1 MMLTRV
7 ETPVRALVT
16 WFPDWPLVAARL
28 ADALPPDVPAAV
40 MGQGVIAACSAEA
53 RAEGVVRGLRLREA
67 QTRCPDLV
75 VCAVDPVRDARE
87 FEPVISSLEE
97 RTPGVEVLRP
107 GLCAIRARGAARYY
121 GGEEAAAG
129 AVLES
134 ADRLGVE
141 ARVGIADSV
150 FAAEQAA
157 RSTSELSALLV
168 LPPGSSRDFLSP
180 FPVDV
185 LGQPKLASLLK
196 RLGILTLGSFAN
208 LPVTDVRARFGAA
221 GISAHALASGQDPR
235 RVIPRTPPRKL
246 DQRAEFEP
254 GLDRVDQLA
263 FQLRATADTFVA
275 GLQTEGLVCTELRV
289 LIADEA
295 GSRSERTW
303 GHPRHFTASDV
314 VDRVRWQLQS
324 PPPARLNSGIA
335 NDRTANSGMPDGGI
349 ANGGPSSPVTRVEFI
364 PVRVDSIAHHGRAL
378 FGDGAEEQ
386 IHHGLSR
393 IQSMLGHEAVVVPA
407 ISGGRLLAERRRLV
421 PWGDA
426 LPPGATALASRPWP
440 GRIPDPQPA
449 TVFASL
455 IPVLLLDANK
465 EKVRTDHR
473 GGLIA
478 PPMWFCPSGD
488 PARRRLV
495 AQWAGP
501 WPLRQRWWDAD
512 HRLEADRFQLV
523 DGNGEAWL
531 LLLDEQ
537 NWWAEARYD

>member
-1 MMLTRV
+1 MLFQL

-40 MGQGVIAACSAEA
+40 IGKGVIAACSAEA

-67 QTRCPDLV
+67 QTRCPELV

-87 FEPVISSLEE
+87 FEPVVSSLEE

-107 GLCAIRARGAARYY
+107 GLCAIRAQGAARYY

-157 RSTSELSALLV
+157 RSTSELSAVLV
-168 LPPGSSRDFLSP
+168 LPPGSSRDFLAP
-180 FPVDV
+180 FPC
-185 LGQPKLASLLK
+185 GSTRATEAGFLAQTPWHPHFGEFRQSSRRRCPGPFRGCRNHGARPGK
-196 RLGILTLGSFAN
+196 RPGS
-208 LPVTDVRARFGAA
+208 PEGGPPD
-221 GISAHALASGQDPR
+221 S
-235 RVIPRTPPRKL
+235 PRKL
-246 DQRAEFEP
+246 DQLADFEP

-263 FQLRATADTFVA
+263 FQLRATADAFVA
-275 GLQTEGLVCTELRV
+275 GVQTEGLVCTELRI
-289 LIADEA
+289 LITDEA

-324 PPPARLNSGIA
+324 QPPAQA
-335 NDRTANSGMPDGGI
+335 NDKTVNGMPDGGM
-349 ANGGPSSPVTRVEFI
+349 ARAGLSSPVARVEFV

-426 LPPGATALASRPWP
+426 LPAGSAALASRPWP

-473 GGLIA
+473 GGLLPRQCGSVPA
-478 PPMWFCPSGD
+478 ETLHDGD
-488 PARRRLV
+488 
-495 AQWAGP
+495 W
-501 WPLRQRWWDAD
+501 
-512 HRLEADRFQLV
+512 
-523 DGNGEAWL
+523 
-531 LLLDEQ
+531 
-537 NWWAEARYD
+537 

>member
-1 MMLTRV
+1 MMLFQL
-7 ETPVRALVT
+7 ETPVRALVA

-40 MGQGVIAACSAEA
+40 IGQGVIAACSAEA

-67 QTRCPDLV
+67 QTRCPELV
-75 VCAVDPVRDARE
+75 VCAVDPLRDARE

-107 GLCAIRARGAARYY
+107 GLCALRARGAARYY
-121 GGEEAAAG
+121 GGEEEAAG

-134 ADRLGVE
+134 ADRLGME

-157 RSTSELSALLV
+157 RSTSELTALLV

-180 FPVDV
+180 FPVEV
-185 LGQPKLASLLK
+185 LGQAKLASLLK
-196 RLGILTLGSFAN
+196 RLGILTLGNFAN
-208 LPVTDVRARFGAA
+208 LPAADVRARFGAV

-235 RVIPRTPPRKL
+235 RIIPRTPPRKL
-246 DQRAEFEP
+246 NQQAEFEP

-263 FQLRATADTFVA
+263 FQLRATADTFVT

-289 LIADEA
+289 LITDEA
-295 GSRSERTW
+295 GNRSERTW
-303 GHPRHFTASDV
+303 GHPRHFTASDA

-324 PPPARLNSGIA
+324 QAPA
-335 NDRTANSGMPDGGI
+335 DGGMRDGGS
-349 ANGGPSSPVTRVEFI
+349 ARGGPSSPVIRVEFV
-364 PVRVDSIAHHGRAL
+364 PVRVDSIAHHGSAL

-426 LPPGATALASRPWP
+426 LPSGTAALASRPWP

-478 PPMWFCPSGD
+478 PPMWFCPTGD
-488 PARRRLV
+488 PVRRRLV

-512 HRLEADRFQLV
+512 HGLEADRFQLV

>member
-1 MMLTRV
+1 MMLFQL

-28 ADALPPDVPAAV
+28 ADALPPDVPVAV
-40 MGQGVIAACSAEA
+40 IGKGVIAACSAEA

-67 QTRCPDLV
+67 QTRCPELV

-87 FEPVISSLEE
+87 FEPVVSSLEE

-107 GLCAIRARGAARYY
+107 GLCAIRAKGAARYY

-157 RSTSELSALLV
+157 RSTSELSAVLV
-168 LPPGSSRDFLSP
+168 LPPGSSRDFLAP
-180 FPVDV
+180 FPVEV

-196 RLGILTLGSFAN
+196 RLGVFTLGNFAN
-208 LPVTDVRARFGAA
+208 LPVADVRARFGAA
-221 GISAHALASGQDPR
+221 GITAHALASGQDPR
-235 RVIPRTPPRKL
+235 KVIPRTPPRKL
-246 DQRAEFEP
+246 DQRADFEP

-263 FQLRATADTFVA
+263 FQLRATADAFVA
-275 GLQTEGLVCTELRV
+275 GVQTEGLVCTELRI
-289 LIADEA
+289 LITDEA

-324 PPPARLNSGIA
+324 QPPAQAS
-335 NDRTANSGMPDGGI
+335 DKTADGGTHD
-349 ANGGPSSPVTRVEFI
+349 AGMARGGLSSPVTRVEFV

-426 LPPGATALASRPWP
+426 LPAGAAALATRPWP

-473 GGLIA
+473 GGLLA
-478 PPMWFCPSGD
+478 PPMWFCPGGD

>member
-1 MMLTRV
+1 MMLVRV

-28 ADALPPDVPAAV
+28 ADALPPDVPAAII
-40 MGQGVIAACSAEA
+40 GKGVIAACSAEA

-67 QTRCPDLV
+67 QTRCTGLV

-87 FEPVISSLEE
+87 FEPVLSSLEE

-121 GGEEAAAG
+121 GGEETAAG

-157 RSTSELSALLV
+157 RSTSELSPLLV

-180 FPVDV
+180 FPVEV

-208 LPVTDVRARFGAA
+208 LPVADVRARFGAA
-221 GISAHALASGQDPR
+221 GITAHALASGQDPR

-275 GLQTEGLVCTELRV
+275 GLQTEGLVCTELKV
-289 LIADEA
+289 LITDEA

-324 PPPARLNSGIA
+324 QPPVA
-335 NDRTANSGMPDGGI
+335 NNGMPDGGTTG
-349 ANGGPSSPVTRVEFI
+349 AGLSSPVIGVEFV

-426 LPPGATALASRPWP
+426 LPPGTAVLASRPWP

-473 GGLIA
+473 GGLLA

>member
-1 MMLTRV
+1 MLVRV

-40 MGQGVIAACSAEA
+40 IGKGVIAACSAEA

-67 QTRCPDLV
+67 QTRCPALV

-87 FEPVISSLEE
+87 FEPVLSSLEE

-121 GGEEAAAG
+121 GSEEEAAG

-134 ADRLGVE
+134 ADRLAVE

-157 RSTSELSALLV
+157 RSTSELVPLLV

-180 FPVDV
+180 FPVEV

-196 RLGILTLGSFAN
+196 RLGILTLGSFEN
-208 LPVTDVRARFGAA
+208 LPISDVRARFGAA
-221 GISAHALASGQDPR
+221 GITAHALASGQDPR

-275 GLQTEGLVCTELRV
+275 GVQAEGLVCTELRV
-289 LIADEA
+289 LITDEA

-324 PPPARLNSGIA
+324 QAPAQA
-335 NDRTANSGMPDGGI
+335 NGNAVNRETANSGMPDGGPSG
-349 ANGGPSSPVTRVEFI
+349 AGLSSPVVGVEFVPI
-364 PVRVDSIAHHGRAL
+364 RVDSIAHHGSAL

-407 ISGGRLLAERRRLV
+407 ISGGRLLAERRSLV

-426 LPPGATALASRPWP
+426 LPPGTAALASRPWP

-455 IPVLLLDANK
+455 IPVLLLDENK
-465 EKVRTDHR
+465 EKVRADHR

-478 PPMWFCPSGD
+478 PPMWFCPTGD

>member
-1 MMLTRV
+1 MLVRV
-7 ETPVRALVT
+7 DSPVRALVA

-28 ADALPPDVPAAV
+28 ADDLPSDVPAAV
-40 MGQGVIAACSAEA
+40 IGQGVIAACSAEA

-75 VCAVDPVRDARE
+75 ACPVDPVRDARE
-87 FEPVISSLEE
+87 FEPIITSLEE

-121 GGEEAAAG
+121 GGEQAAAG

-134 ADRLGVE
+134 ADSLGVE

-157 RSTSELSALLV
+157 RSTTELSAVLV
-168 LPPGSSRDFLSP
+168 LPPGSSKDFLMP

-185 LGQPKLASLLK
+185 LGQAKLASLLK
-196 RLGILTLGSFAN
+196 RLGIRTLGSFAA
-208 LPVTDVRARFGAA
+208 LPATDVLARFGAT
-221 GISAHALASGQDPR
+221 GINAHALANGQDPR
-235 RVIPRTPPRKL
+235 GVVPRTPPRKL
-246 DQRAEFEP
+246 DHAVDFEP

-263 FQLRATADTFVA
+263 FQLRATADAFVA
-275 GLQTEGLVCTELRV
+275 GLQTEGLVCTELKV
-289 LIADEA
+289 LITDEA

-303 GHPRHFTASDV
+303 GHPRHFTALDV

-324 PPPARLNSGIA
+324 PSSAPPGSGV
-335 NDRTANSGMPDGGI
+335 G
-349 ANGGPSSPVTRVEFI
+349 NGLSSPVTRVEFL
-364 PVRVDSIAHHGRAL
+364 PGRVDSIAHHGRAL

-407 ISGGRLLAERRRLV
+407 ISGGRLLSERRRLV

-426 LPPGATALASRPWP
+426 LPAGSTGLAARPWP
-440 GRIPDPQPA
+440 GKLPDPQPA

-455 IPVLLLDANK
+455 IPVLLLDANR

-473 GGLIA
+473 GGLKA
-478 PPMWFCPSGD
+478 PPKWFCPTGD
-488 PARRRLV
+488 PARRRSV
-495 AQWAGP
+495 TRWAGP
-501 WPLRQRWWDAD
+501 WPLHQRWWDAV
-512 HRLEADRFQLV
+512 HKLEADRFQLV
-523 DGNGEAWL
+523 DGDGEAWL
-531 LLLDEQ
+531 LLLDGQ
-537 NWWAEARYD
+537 DWWAEARYD

>member
-1 MMLTRV
+1 MLFQLEAPERT
-7 ETPVRALVT
+7 LVT

-28 ADALPPDVPAAV
+28 ADALPPGVPAAV
-40 MGQGVIAACSAEA
+40 IAKGVIAACSAEA

-67 QTRCPDLV
+67 QTRCPELV
-75 VCAVDPVRDARE
+75 VCAVDPVRDSRE
-87 FEPVISSLEE
+87 FEPVVSSLEE

-107 GLCAIRARGAARYY
+107 GLCAIRAKGAARYY

-134 ADRLGVE
+134 ADRLAVE

-157 RSTSELSALLV
+157 RSTSELSAVFV
-168 LPPGSSRDFLSP
+168 LPPGSSRDFLAP
-180 FPVDV
+180 FPVEV

-196 RLGILTLGSFAN
+196 RLGILTLGDFAN
-208 LPVTDVRARFGAA
+208 LPAADVRARFGAA
-221 GISAHALASGQDPR
+221 GITAHSLASGQDPR
-235 RVIPRTPPRKL
+235 KVIPRTPPRKL
-246 DQRAEFEP
+246 DQQAEFEP
-254 GLDRVDQLA
+254 GMDRVDQLA
-263 FQLRATADTFVA
+263 FQLRSTADTFV
-275 GLQTEGLVCTELRV
+275 GDLQTEGLVCTELRV
-289 LIADEA
+289 LITDEA

-324 PPPARLNSGIA
+324 QPPAATG
-335 NDRTANSGMPDGGI
+335 GPDGV
-349 ANGGPSSPVTRVEFI
+349 ARGGLSSPVTRVEFV

-407 ISGGRLLAERRRLV
+407 ISGGRLLGERRRLV

-426 LPPGATALASRPWP
+426 MPAGTAALATRPWP

-455 IPVLLLDANK
+455 IPVLLLDENK

-473 GGLIA
+473 GGLVA
-478 PPMWFCPSGD
+478 PPMWFCPGGD

>member
-1 MMLTRV
+1 MMLFQL

-28 ADALPPDVPAAV
+28 ADALPPVVPAAV
-40 MGQGVIAACSAEA
+40 IGQGVIAACSAEA

-67 QTRCPDLV
+67 QTRCPELV

-87 FEPVISSLEE
+87 FEPVVSSLEE

-107 GLCAIRARGAARYY
+107 GLCATRARGASRYY

-129 AVLES
+129 AVLEA

-157 RSTSELSALLV
+157 RSTSELSAVLV
-168 LPPGSSRDFLSP
+168 LPPGSSRDFLAP
-180 FPVDV
+180 FPVEV

-196 RLGILTLGSFAN
+196 RLGILTLGNFAD
-208 LPVTDVRARFGAA
+208 LPAADVRSRFGAA
-221 GISAHALASGQDPR
+221 GVTAHALASGQDPR
-235 RVIPRTPPRKL
+235 TVVPRTPPRKL
-246 DQRAEFEP
+246 DQRVEFEP

-263 FQLRATADTFVA
+263 FQLRATADAFVA
-275 GLQTEGLVCTELRV
+275 GVQAEGLVCTELRV
-289 LIADEA
+289 LITDEA

-303 GHPRHFTASDV
+303 GHPRHFTPSDV

-324 PPPARLNSGIA
+324 QPPVNS
-335 NDRTANSGMPDGGI
+335 RMPDGGTHD
-349 ANGGPSSPVTRVEFI
+349 GGVARGGLSSPVTRVEFV

-421 PWGDA
+421 PWGDS
-426 LPPGATALASRPWP
+426 LPAGAPALASRPWP

-455 IPVLLLDANK
+455 VPVLLLDANR
-465 EKVRTDHR
+465 EKVLTDHR
-473 GGLIA
+473 GGLLA
-478 PPMWFCPSGD
+478 PPRWFCPGGD
-488 PARRRLV
+488 PARGRLV
-495 AQWAGP
+495 VQWAGP

-523 DGNGEAWL
+523 DGTGEAWL
-531 LLLDEQ
+531 LLLDGQ